1 MIKNLIIAGLSF
13 LCIALIAHSLR
24 MSEEWTKLVGYY
36 GYAEK
41 FIEEAEKDWNGNG
54 MSFYATDAGL
64 DYVHASGEI
73 KSMLEH

>member
-41 FIEEAEKDWNGNG
+41 LIEEAEKDWNGNG

-64 DYVHASGEI
+64 DYVHASDEI
-73 KSMLEH
+73 RTMLAE

>member
-1 MIKNLIIAGLSF
+1 MVKNLIIALLAA
-13 LCIALIAHSLR
+13 LCVVLCSVILD

-36 GYAEK
+36 GYAET
-41 FIEEAEKDWNGNG
+41 FIEEAAAEYDGQG
-54 MSFYATDAGL
+54 MSFYASDAGL

>member
-1 MIKNLIIAGLSF
+1 MIKNFIIAGLSC
-13 LCIALIAHSLR
+13 LCIALVAHTLR
-24 MSEEWTKLVGYY
+24 MEVEWTKLVGYY

-41 FIEEAEKDWNGNG
+41 FIEEAEKDWNGDG

-73 KSMLEH
+73 KTMLAE

>member
-1 MIKNLIIAGLSF
+1 MIKNLIIAALSL
-13 LCIALIAHSLR
+13 LCIALIAHTLR

-41 FIEEAEKDWNGNG
+41 FIEEAEKDWNGDG

-73 KSMLEH
+73 RTMLAE

>member
-1 MIKNLIIAGLSF
+1 MIKNAIIAGLSF
-13 LCIALIAHSLR
+13 LCIALIAHSTR

-41 FIEEAEKDWNGNG
+41 FIEEAEKDWNGDG
-54 MSFYATDAGL
+54 MSFYATEAGL

-73 KSMLEH
+73 KTMLAE